1 MGKGDSCVN
10 QVSVSPDFCYTG
22 LESSWKVLPAC
33 VVACGVFLHWLFLCG
48 SKRGDWQKVIVSSQA
63 HEKAQ
68 IALKMHF
75 GNGLKSKNLWSL
87 SLNSF

>member
-1 MGKGDSCVN
+1 MGEGGSRVN
-10 QVSVSPDFCYTG
+10 QVSVSPDFCYPG

-33 VVACGVFLHWLFLCG
+33 VMAHGVFFTGCSHVEAHTVPEL
-48 SKRGDWQKVIVSSQA
+48 SQQKVIVASQA

-75 GNGLKSKNLWSL
+75 GNGLKSKNL
-87 SLNSF
+87 